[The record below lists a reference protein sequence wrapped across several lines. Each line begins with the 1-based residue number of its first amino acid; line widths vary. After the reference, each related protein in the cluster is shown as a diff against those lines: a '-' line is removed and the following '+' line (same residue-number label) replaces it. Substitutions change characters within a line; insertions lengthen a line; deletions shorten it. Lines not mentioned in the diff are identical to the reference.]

1 MSTIRLPGVDDRIGR
16 LDPGDW
22 PFLGD
27 DSYIHIYPRYTR
39 ELAEKLANAD
49 ADVAAAVNAAEAA
62 LGAAG
67 DSGWVPITTWRNGFS
82 SFTGSGWSGLAI
94 RRRFGIAFVGG
105 GIVRSAAYPADTVI
119 ANLPYR
125 PTVQL
130 RSNGFDVRTNG
141 DLVTLT
147 AGSQYASVCPL
158 IAFPIN

>member
-1 MSTIRLPGVDDRIGR
+1 MSTIRLPGVDDQVGR

-27 DSYIHIYPRYTR
+27 DSYMYVWPRYTR
-39 ELAEKLANAD
+39 ELAEKFANAD

-67 DSGWVPITTWRNGFS
+67 DSGWSPITTWRNSFS
-82 SFTGSGWSGLAI
+82 AFAGSGWTGLAI

-105 GIVRSAAYPADTVI
+105 GFTRSTAWPVDTVI

-130 RSNGFDVRTNG
+130 RQGGFDVRTNG
-141 DLVTLT
+141 DLVAL
-147 AGSQYASVCPL
+147 AGGQYSTVCPL
-158 IAFPIN
+158 LTFPIN

>member
-1 MSTIRLPGVDDRIGR
+1 MSIIRLPGVDDQIGR
-16 LDPGDW
+16 MDPGDW

-67 DSGWVPITTWRNGFS
+67 DSGWVRITTWRNSFS
-82 SFTGSGWSGLAI
+82 AFSGSGWTGLAI
-94 RRRFGIAFVGG
+94 RRRFGIAFVSGG
-105 GIVRSAAYPADTVI
+105 FTRNTAWPVETVI

-130 RSNGFDVRTNG
+130 RSGGFDVRTNG
-141 DLVTLT
+141 DLVAL
-147 AGSQYASVCPL
+147 AGGQYATVCPL
-158 IAFPIN
+158 LTFPIN